1 MSKILNIY
9 TADFESNNSDLSIEN
24 KTTNIWLWDI
34 CDIFTYEHNSGRKME
49 GFLNKCY
56 ELSPAIIYFHNLKFD
71 GIFIIDFLLK
81 HNYVHTLD
89 KKLESKQFSTL
100 ITESGVFYSIKVC
113 FKKVGHHKAKIVE
126 FRDSSKKIQGS
137 VEEIAKSFNLPILK
151 GEIDYKLNRD
161 ENYLYNQDELNY
173 IKNDTEIIARVL
185 STFYNQKMDKMTASS
200 DTFNLYKD
208 NVGKKIFDILYP
220 TLDIKIDEFIRKS
233 YRGGVCMVND
243 KYKEKEIS
251 NVYCYDVN
259 SMYPDKMAYSKL
271 PYGEPKY
278 YTGKYEYDNRYD
290 LFICH
295 IRVCM
300 SVKDNYVPTV
310 LIKHIFSGGRNDY
323 IIDTCGAMV
332 ELYLTNVDYEIMLK
346 HYDIYE
352 IEYIDGYKFL
362 SSTKLFRNYILPL
375 YDKKNN
381 SSGAEKQTYKILL
394 NSLYGKFASNPN
406 HIRKIPILENN
417 CVKFINSKKEVG
429 EPIYTAVSSFITAYS
444 RLQLFNAI
452 QDNYEN
458 FVYCDTDSVHII
470 NGNAKNI
477 EIDSKKLGAWD
488 LEKIYKTA
496 KYLAQKTY
504 YGVRVDDKK
513 DVKIAGCPKNIK
525 NIITLKEFYFGNE
538 FDGKLVPKKVKGGVV
553 LVDTTFTIKERVTKT
568 KK

>member
-9 TADFESNNSDLSIEN
+9 TADFESNNSDNAIDNQE
-24 KTTNIWLWDI
+24 TNIWLWDI
-34 CDIFTYEHNSGRKME
+34 CDIFTYEHINGRKIN

-71 GIFIIDFLLK
+71 GIFIIDYLLK
-81 HNYVHTLD
+81 NNYVHTLN
-89 KKLESKQFSTL
+89 KKLESKQFSCL
-100 ITESGVFYSIKVC
+100 ITETGVFYSIKVC
-113 FKKVGHHKAKIVE
+113 FKKVGHHKSKIVE

-137 VEEIAKSFNLPILK
+137 VEEIAKSFKLPILK
-151 GEIDYKLNRD
+151 GEIDYKLHRD
-161 ENYLYNQDELNY
+161 ENYMYNDTELKY
-173 IKNDTEIIARVL
+173 IQNDTEIIARVL
-185 STFYNQKMDKMTASS
+185 KILYSQKMDRLTASS
-200 DTFNLYKD
+200 DTFNLYKASIS
-208 NVGKKIFDILYP
+208 KKIFDILYP
-220 TLDIKIDEFIRKS
+220 KLDLEIDNFIRKS

-243 KYKEKEIS
+243 KYKEKLLN

-259 SMYPDKMAYSKL
+259 SMYPHKMAYSKL

-278 YTGKYEYDNRYD
+278 YKGKYENDIRYD
-290 LFICH
+290 LYICH

-300 SVKDNYVPTV
+300 SVKNNYVPTV
-310 LIKHIFSGGRNDY
+310 LIKHIFSGGKNDY

-362 SSTKLFRNYILPL
+362 SSTKLFVNYILPL

-406 HIRKIPILENN
+406 HIRKIPILKDNA
-417 CVKFINSKKEVG
+417 VKFINGEKEIG

-470 NGNAKNI
+470 GGNAKNI
-477 EIDSKKLGAWD
+477 EIDKSKLGAWD
-488 LEKIYKTA
+488 LEKIYETA

-504 YGVRVDDKK
+504 FGIKKDSSK
-513 DVKIAGCPKNIK
+513 DVKIAGCPKNVK
-525 NIITLKEFYFGNE
+525 NIMELKDFYFGNE
-538 FDGKLVPKKVKGGVV
+538 FDGKLLPKKVKGGIV

-568 KK
+568 KI